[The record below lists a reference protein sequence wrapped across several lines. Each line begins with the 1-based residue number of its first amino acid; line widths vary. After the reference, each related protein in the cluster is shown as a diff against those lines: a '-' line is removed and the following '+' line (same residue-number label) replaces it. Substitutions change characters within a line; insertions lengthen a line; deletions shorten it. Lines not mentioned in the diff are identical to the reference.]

1 MLNYLNNKFI
11 NSAFKTK
18 IELYLLPLLLL
29 YLCYFLL
36 DFNLNQNLEI
46 KEIKEIKVK
55 VDLNYSNKEFKDSFL
70 DLFSNLEDYAL
81 QNQII
86 IFTLTNN
93 KKVFTIKAKANLIK
107 IENFI
112 KKIENLNN
120 FSKIKTLTLN
130 KLDLDNYI
138 FEMEVDLNKF
148 YIKKLQKDGDI
159 QEIKQKVII
168 TNNEK
173 IKEYKINGI
182 ISDYAFINELW
193 LKKDE
198 RIDDLILTKI
208 EKNFVV
214 LENEDKK
221 IILELN
227 NENNIKNLN

>member
-11 NSAFKTK
+11 NSSFKTK

-36 DFNLNQNLEI
+36 DFSLNQNSEI
-46 KEIKEIKVK
+46 KEIKAK
-55 VDLNYSNKEFKDSFL
+55 VDLTYSNKEFKDSFL

-86 IFTLTNN
+86 IFTLINN

-148 YIKKLQKDGDI
+148 YIKKIQKDADI
-159 QEIKQKVII
+159 QEIKQKIII

-173 IKEYKINGI
+173 TKEYKINGI

-193 LKKDE
+193 LKKNE
-198 RIDDLILTKI
+198 RINDLILTKI